1 MDISPI
7 YRQYY
12 ALLLRHAYKMLG
24 SYNDAED
31 MVQEVFA
38 RYDRLEEQDVR
49 HEKAYLVRMVTNR
62 CLNFIKSARKKR
74 EVYTGIWLPEPLVTA
89 YSSSQEP
96 GHRLERQ
103 EETTYAMLI
112 MLQELSGMERAVFL
126 LKETLGYSY
135 PDIAEATGK
144 SEANCRKIFSR
155 AKAKLA
161 ECRREPVLRAPN
173 ADAIVKAFMHASET
187 GNKEALLELLASDVV
202 VKSDGGGKVRT
213 AIFPILGKERVAA
226 LMCGIVPRGFLADG
240 HMLVLVNGSPG
251 VVIVKDGAAV
261 TVLSFH
267 LTADS
272 RRIESI
278 YMIKNPDKLQH
289 VTIPDAMLS

>member
-1 MDISPI
+1 MDISPV

-12 ALLLRHAYKMLG
+12 GLLHRLAYKMLG
-24 SYNDAED
+24 SYSDAED

-38 RYDRLEEQDVR
+38 RYYRLEEQDVR

-62 CLNFIKSARKKR
+62 CLNFIKSARKQR

-89 YSSSQEP
+89 YTSSQEP
-96 GHRLERQ
+96 GDRLERQ
-103 EETTYAMLI
+103 EEMTYAMLI

-155 AKAKLA
+155 AKAKLG
-161 ECRREPVLRAPN
+161 EGRREPALRVPN

-187 GNKEALLELLASDVV
+187 GNKEALLELLAADVV
-202 VKSDGGGKVRT
+202 MKNDGGGKVRT
-213 AIFPILGKERVAA
+213 AIFPIMGKERVVA

-251 VVIVKDGAAV
+251 VVIVKDGVAV

-267 LTADS
+267 MAADS

-278 YMIKNPDKLQH
+278 YMIKNPDKLEH
-289 VTIPDAMLS
+289 VTIPDASLS